1 MTLVFH
7 ISLIQISL
15 FESEMLAIKRR
26 VGYGSFEMQVSK
38 NQEDFISS
46 NEVRQISSHENQAS
60 LDDKASSLSSTMMT
74 EQDPTQESDDQSNVP
89 VILNRPGDFG
99 FTAPTKELITAIV
112 ETSEQQFTD
121 KFCKFIQ
128 KKQERTLRRDAFRA
142 WGKFAVDMA
151 AEKRLCNI
159 VQTKQERT
167 LRRGA
172 FRAWRL
178 GGKNQI
184 EALETEIETLNER
197 VRVLE
202 QQKTGQP
209 DIDHIASELTKRGL
223 LVSNKSQTV
232 QQTAAAQS
240 HVTAQQP
247 VEKTSGGLLSYIP
260 SLSWG
265 RKSPVAEQSQPPEP
279 SMKSENKS
287 ESKSESEKD
296 PHSDSD
302 MDSKSYVE
310 PETESEKDPQSDSEM
325 DSKSYVEPKTEKK
338 TPLSPSVNAP
348 PPPLES
354 GLPPPPPPPPGSGLP
369 RPQGVLP
376 STNMSDTP
384 VMTVSQNVP
393 QMTGIS
399 AVQEAQMTG
408 ISAVQ
413 EAQFK
418 ALMRHE
424 RNGEDLRNVM
434 DADKYDETIRAFKA
448 YKARTTSTDAVAPRK
463 RVLSEKSQEISANIE
478 AQKKEEAKR
487 AQPQQLIGQGLKK
500 KFCNLR
506 AASSGDE
513 ASSGFSTSDDEQN
526 SVSSEKELSIV
537 VEPKG
542 TAEQETPTKEDNF
555 EVFNML
561 SLLLGDT

>member
-1 MTLVFH
+1 MEVYHANDFPTLQDKV
-7 ISLIQISL
+7 SPVPTVPLVYD
-15 FESEMLAIKRR
+15 SEVAFLSENDCPFVHALKK
-26 VGYGSFEMQVSK
+26 EA
-38 NQEDFISS
+38 QE
-46 NEVRQISSHENQAS
+46 Q
-60 LDDKASSLSSTMMT
+60 K
-74 EQDPTQESDDQSNVP
+74 QEIYNQSNIS
-89 VILNRPGDFG
+89 VIADTRGDFG
-99 FTAPTKELITAIV
+99 YISEDSVSATQVQTVLI
-112 ETSEQQFTD
+112 EMEKHFTD

-128 KKQERTLRRDAFRA
+128 KQQERTLRRDAFRV

-159 VQTKQERT
+159 VQTKQECT

-209 DIDHIASELTKRGL
+209 DIDHIASELAKRGL

-260 SLSWG
+260 SLFCG

-325 DSKSYVEPKTEKK
+325 DSKSYVEPETESEKDPQSDSEMDSKSYVEPKTEEK

-348 PPPLES
+348 PPPLGS
-354 GLPPPPPPPPGSGLP
+354 GLPPPPPPPPPLSLS
-369 RPQGVLP
+369 QGVLP
-376 STNMSDTP
+376 TTNMSDTP
-384 VMTVSQNVP
+384 VSIVSRLPRQKEKSSQNAP
-393 QMTGIS
+393 QMTS
-399 AVQEAQMTG
+399 

-424 RNGEDLRNVM
+424 RNGTNLRDVM
-434 DADKYDETIRAFKA
+434 DVDKYDETIRAFKA
-448 YKARTTSTDAVAPRK
+448 YKARITSTDAVAPRK
-463 RVLSEKSQEISANIE
+463 RVLSEKSQKINANIE
-478 AQKKEEAKR
+478 AQNKEALQR
-487 AQPQQLIGQGLKK
+487 AQPRTLMGQGLKK
-500 KFCNLR
+500 KFGNVR

-513 ASSGFSTSDDEQN
+513 AGSGFSTSDDEQN

-542 TAEQETPTKEDNF
+542 TAEQETPTKEDNV
-555 EVFNML
+555 EVFSML